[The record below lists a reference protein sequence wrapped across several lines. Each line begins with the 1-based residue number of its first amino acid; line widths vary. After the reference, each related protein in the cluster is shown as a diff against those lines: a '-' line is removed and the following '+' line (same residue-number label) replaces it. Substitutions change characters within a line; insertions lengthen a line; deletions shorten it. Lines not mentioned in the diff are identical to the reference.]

1 MAYIEIGDLRDE
13 LGITGQDEDF
23 LLSTAIGD
31 AQSAIERHTN
41 RRFEVTTDTTRY
53 FTYGRDTDGRTLYL
67 DEDLC
72 SITTV
77 TNGDGA
83 VIAAGSYVVIPRNR
97 PPWHEI
103 KLKNSANLFW
113 TYEEDYEDAISITG
127 KWGWSETPT
136 DDIKRVCKRL
146 AVFFYR
152 SKDSQVFDMTAF
164 TEGGTARINRRI
176 PSDVIE
182 MLAPYVKVIT

>member
-13 LGITGQDEDF
+13 LGIEGQEEDF
-23 LLSTAIGD
+23 LLNTAIGD
-31 AQSAIERHTN
+31 AQAAIERQTS
-41 RRFEVTTDTTRY
+41 RRFEVATDTTRY

-77 TNGDGA
+77 TNGDGL
-83 VIAAGSYVVIPRNR
+83 VITAGSYVVIPRNR

-113 TYEEDYEDAISITG
+113 TYEDDYEDAIAITG
-127 KWGWSETPT
+127 KWGWSETPP
-136 DDIKRVCKRL
+136 DDIKRACKRL

-152 SKDSQVFDMTAF
+152 SKDSQVFDQTAF
-164 TEGGTARINRRI
+164 SEGGSIRINRRI
-176 PSDVIE
+176 PSDVLE

>member
-13 LGITGQDEDF
+13 LGITGQNEDF

-83 VIAAGSYVVIPRNR
+83 VIASTSYVVIPRNR

-103 KLKNSANLFW
+103 KMKNSVSTFW
-113 TYEEDYEDAISITG
+113 TYEDDPEDAISITG
-127 KWGWSETPT
+127 KWGWSTAPS